1 LCNAV
6 IFDDT
11 KKEGLMEE
19 KFKQNGNLGN
29 LGGEGVSSHLSD
41 TKGRAEVSAYQEG
54 AFFIPR

>member
-1 LCNAV
+1 
-6 IFDDT
+6 
-11 KKEGLMEE
+11 MEE
-19 KFKQNGNLGN
+19 KFEQNGNLGN